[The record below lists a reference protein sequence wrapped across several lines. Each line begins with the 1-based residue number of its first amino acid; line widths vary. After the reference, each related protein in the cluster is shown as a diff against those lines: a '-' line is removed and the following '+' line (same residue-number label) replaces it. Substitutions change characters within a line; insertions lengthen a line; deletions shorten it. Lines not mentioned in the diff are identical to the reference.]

1 MIKEEPIPAGTPF
14 VASNIDY
21 RAEVVR
27 KSIHLCSL
35 SIPIIYYF
43 ITRERALTLLLPVTI
58 LVLAVD
64 LLRYYHATTAKF
76 FYSSFGWLLR
86 KHEHDGKSIRLSGA
100 THVLISATLCVF
112 IFPKLITITAFAI
125 LIISDSAA
133 ALIGRRFGSR
143 KFLNKSLEGSAAF
156 FLTALIVIAATPKVS
171 AGAGEYAIAIAAAA
185 IGTVIEA
192 LSVGIDDNLS
202 IPISIGAVMWVL
214 YDFFYPTLNLH
225 LQPFAGL

>member
-1 MIKEEPIPAGTPF
+1 MIARVTTQL
-14 VASNIDY
+14 AQTNIDY
-21 RAEVVR
+21 KAEVIR

-43 ITRERALTLLLPVTI
+43 ISRIQALFLLVPVTLLFLG
-58 LVLAVD
+58 VD
-64 LLRYYHATTAKF
+64 LLRYFHAPTAKI
-76 FYSSFGWLLR
+76 FYRAFGGHLR
-86 KHEHDGKSIRLSGA
+86 KHEHGEKSIRLSGA
-100 THVLISATLCVF
+100 THVLISATLCVL

-133 ALIGRRFGSR
+133 ALVGRRFGSR

-156 FLTALIVIAATPKVS
+156 FLTALIVIAVTPKVS
-171 AGAGEYAIAIAAAA
+171 AYAGEYYIAIAAAA

-192 LSVGIDDNLS
+192 LSIGIDDNLS

-214 YDFFYPTLNLH
+214 YEVFYPSLNLH
-225 LQPFAGL
+225 FQPFVGL

>member
-1 MIKEEPIPAGTPF
+1 MIARVTTQLAET
-14 VASNIDY
+14 NIDY
-21 RAEVVR
+21 KAEVIR

-43 ITRERALTLLLPVTI
+43 ISRIQALFLLVPMML
-58 LVLAVD
+58 LFLGVD
-64 LLRYYHATTAKF
+64 LLRHFHAPTAKV
-76 FYSSFGWLLR
+76 FYETFGGLLR
-86 KHEHDGKSIRLSGA
+86 KHEHDEKAKRLSGA
-100 THVLISATLCVF
+100 THVLISATICVL

-133 ALIGRRFGSR
+133 ALVGRRFGSR
-143 KFLNKSLEGSAAF
+143 RFLNKSLEGSAAF
-156 FLTALIVIAATPKVS
+156 FLTALLVIAATPKVS
-171 AGAGEYAIAIAAAA
+171 TGAGEYFIAAAAAA

-214 YDFFYPTLNLH
+214 YGVFYPSLNLH
-225 LQPFAGL
+225 VRPFVGL